1 VGRPKRYGWE
11 YGVPAYAAA
20 SFVAYSRVEAR
31 EHQPHVVLA
40 GAAIGIISSYIFTR
54 PYKGWRVQ
62 AEAGDKY
69 YGISLSRS
77 W

>member
-1 VGRPKRYGWE
+1 MRKRYGWK

-31 EHQPHVVLA
+31 EYYPQDVVA
-40 GAAIGIISSYIFTR
+40 GAAIGIASSYLFTR
-54 PYKGWRVQ
+54 PYKEWHIQV
-62 AEAGDKY
+62 EGDARY
-69 YGISLSRS
+69 IGVSLGRS